1 MKKDKKWLKREI
13 HKELEDWHGVE
24 GGIDGDGINEIM
36 LLINQ
41 YEESE
46 VKRLERKIKE
56 LDSYN
61 DELIRDNNQFRNELD
76 SQEVLSQEWISEHK
90 HYYPVT
96 AFNNSAKEII
106 DVKDLQNLL
115 VPTLSE
121 METVEITEEQV
132 MEWLDNNDFYDHVT
146 AETVLANAVDKGELS
161 YYGTK
166 YSVVKKEEEL
176 RDGD

>member
-1 MKKDKKWLKREI
+1 MIKK
-13 HKELEDWHGVE
+13 
-24 GGIDGDGINEIM
+24 IM

-41 YEESE
+41 
-46 VKRLERKIKE
+46 
-56 LDSYN
+56 
-61 DELIRDNNQFRNELD
+61 
-76 SQEVLSQEWISEHK
+76 
-90 HYYPVT
+90 
-96 AFNNSAKEII
+96 
-106 DVKDLQNLL
+106 L
-115 VPTLSE
+115 VAILSE
-121 METVEITEEQV
+121 METVDITEEQV

>member
-1 MKKDKKWLKREI
+1 MKSK
-13 HKELEDWHGVE
+13 
-24 GGIDGDGINEIM
+24 
-36 LLINQ
+36 Q
-41 YEESE
+41 
-46 VKRLERKIKE
+46 
-56 LDSYN
+56 
-61 DELIRDNNQFRNELD
+61 ELIEEWESAIEDAEFYGKGKEERLISYMKDFVSDLNQLD
-76 SQEVLSQEWISEHK
+76 EPETLSQEWIDDHK

-121 METVEITEEQV
+121 METVDITEEQV
-132 MEWLDNNDFYDHVT
+132 MEWLDNNDFYDHIT